1 MPFQEI
7 SGFSDFHTTLLF
19 LFALSSLGVY
29 GVIVGGWAS
38 NSKYAFLGA
47 LRSTAQMI
55 SYEIILG
62 LIFLTLAFLC
72 GSLSL
77 YDILSAQKII

>member
-1 MPFQEI
+1 M
-7 SGFSDFHTTLLF
+7 
-19 LFALSSLGVY
+19 Y

-38 NSKYAFLGA
+38 NSKYSFLGA

-62 LIFLTLAFLC
+62 LIFLTLAFLS